1 MAGGWIFLVLL
12 GIGAYIATQLPAP
25 ERPVT
30 GELSGP
36 ASASDGDS
44 LRLDGRRIRIEGIDA
59 PEIGQMCRRGETA
72 WDCGAQARRRLVA
85 LVAGTTTV
93 CRLHGRDRY
102 GRELGVCAAGG
113 ADLGREMVLSGHAVS
128 YGLYRDEEET

>member
-1 MAGGWIFLVLL
+1 MKSQNRRFRIVGGSGAGPGSAGRRFGFGRSGVPARRKRPSGSGGMAGGWIFLVLL
-12 GIGAYIATQLPAP
+12 GIGAYIAAQLPAP

-85 LVAGTTTV
+85 LV
-93 CRLHGRDRY
+93 
-102 GRELGVCAAGG
+102 
-113 ADLGREMVLSGHAVS
+113 
-128 YGLYRDEEET
+128 